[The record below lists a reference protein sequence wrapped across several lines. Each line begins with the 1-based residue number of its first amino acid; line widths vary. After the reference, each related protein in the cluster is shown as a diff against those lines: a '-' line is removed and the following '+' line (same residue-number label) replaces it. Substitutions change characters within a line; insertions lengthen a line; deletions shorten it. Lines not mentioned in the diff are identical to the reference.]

1 MSFVF
6 PAPISLV
13 TLCAE
18 IDAVLQ
24 NAEGISIV
32 GMTQDSRDVQPG
44 DLYCCVRGEKF
55 DGHQFVNDAIAAGAT
70 ALLVDTPVA
79 DISSGI
85 AVVQVNDVRAVLG
98 AIASQGFGHPSRVLT
113 MVGITGTNGKTS
125 TAAILASI
133 LQADGHT
140 VRVLGTL
147 TGERTTPEAI
157 ALQSILRDAVTSGV
171 THVVMEVSSHA
182 LHQGRVNGIQFA
194 VSVFTNIARDHLD
207 YHGTEENYFAAK
219 ALLFTPELC
228 TVGVINIDDP
238 RGQLLVDV
246 GNVQSVPFGRADVA
260 AVELG
265 VDYVSFFWREKQLV
279 VPMGG
284 KFTLMN
290 ALAAVTAADVLHV
303 SHAAIVKGCSSLAPV
318 PGRFESVKND
328 LDIGVIV
335 DYAHTPE
342 GLSEVLS
349 TARELTTG
357 DVLVVFGCG
366 GNRDHGKRPLMGE
379 IAARMA
385 NKVFVTS
392 DNPRNEDP
400 QMIVNEILSGVNE
413 PQRSAFHVDIDRSAA
428 ITSAISAAERG
439 DIVVIA
445 GKGHETTQE
454 INGVLSPLSDV
465 DVATQALQTRKG
477 IAS

>member
-1 MSFVF
+1 
-6 PAPISLV
+6 
-13 TLCAE
+13 
-18 IDAVLQ
+18 
-24 NAEGISIV
+24 
-32 GMTQDSRDVQPG
+32 
-44 DLYCCVRGEKF
+44 
-55 DGHQFVNDAIAAGAT
+55 
-70 ALLVDTPVA
+70 
-79 DISSGI
+79 
-85 AVVQVNDVRAVLG
+85 
-98 AIASQGFGHPSRVLT
+98 
-113 MVGITGTNGKTS
+113 
-125 TAAILASI
+125 
-133 LQADGHT
+133 
-140 VRVLGTL
+140 
-147 TGERTTPEAI
+147 
-157 ALQSILRDAVTSGV
+157 
-171 THVVMEVSSHA
+171 
-182 LHQGRVNGIQFA
+182 
-194 VSVFTNIARDHLD
+194 
-207 YHGTEENYFAAK
+207 
-219 ALLFTPELC
+219 
-228 TVGVINIDDP
+228 
-238 RGQLLVDV
+238 
-246 GNVQSVPFGRADVA
+246 
-260 AVELG
+260 
-265 VDYVSFFWREKQLV
+265 VSFFWREKQLV
-279 VPMGG
+279 IPMGG

-303 SHAAIVKGCSSLAPV
+303 SHAAIAKGCSSLAPV

-342 GLSEVLS
+342 GLSEVLA

-366 GNRDHGKRPLMGE
+366 GNRDHGKRPMMGE

-413 PQRSAFHVDIDRSAA
+413 PQRSAVHVDIDRSAA

-454 INGVLSPLSDV
+454 INGVLSPFSDV